1 LLPNLKYSFL
11 LSVCKILKCVCVPNT
26 TRSKSIFLIN
36 VYYQSDIVAPSSY
49 THAYVVNTTRSDSI
63 FVINV
68 NVILSGCSSVASAGQ
83 KIRAEYANIL
93 VYIIACTMLITIFS
107 D

>member
-1 LLPNLKYSFL
+1 MF
-11 LSVCKILKCVCVPNT
+11 
-26 TRSKSIFLIN
+26 F
-36 VYYQSDIVAPSSY
+36 YQSDSVAPSSY
-49 THAYVVNTTRSDSI
+49 THAYVVNTIRSDSI

-68 NVILSGCSSVASAGQ
+68 NIILSGCPPPNDAGQ

-93 VYIIACTMLITIFS
+93 VYILAGTMLMTIFS